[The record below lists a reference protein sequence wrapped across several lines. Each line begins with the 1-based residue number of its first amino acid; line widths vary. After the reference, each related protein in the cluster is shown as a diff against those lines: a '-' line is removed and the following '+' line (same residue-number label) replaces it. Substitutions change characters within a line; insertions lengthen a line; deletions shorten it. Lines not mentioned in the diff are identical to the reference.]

1 MKPNL
6 GIFKFTKCNS
16 LERTTEQNRGKF
28 KAVEAGKE
36 IGSLFSYNAA
46 DSTCKM
52 PKKIILYVF
61 YYPKTING
69 ILNYAV
75 SKARFFVD

>member
-6 GIFKFTKCNS
+6 GIFTFTKFIS
-16 LERTTEQNRGKF
+16 LERTTENNRGKF
-28 KAVEAGKE
+28 KAIEAGKD
-36 IGSLFSYNAA
+36 IVGLFSFNAA

-52 PKKIILYVF
+52 PKKIILYIF

-75 SKARFFVD
+75 SKAKFFVD